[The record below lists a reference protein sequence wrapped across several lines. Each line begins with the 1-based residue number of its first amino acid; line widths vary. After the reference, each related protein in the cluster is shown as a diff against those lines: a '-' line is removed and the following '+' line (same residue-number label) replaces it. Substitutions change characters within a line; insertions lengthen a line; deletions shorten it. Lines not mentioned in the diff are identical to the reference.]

1 MNPTTDEADNH
12 HNLAWTENGA
22 AALKSTLSATVD
34 FFGLGGALRSREGS
48 EVTSLFSRAFAEDP
62 LVALKTLFYLR
73 DVRGGQGERK
83 TFRACYQWLAKEH
96 PEVALKNLHNVI
108 EFGRWDDLFCAR
120 DTQLWEGG
128 VLPLI
133 HKEWTYE
140 GNPSLMWKWLPS
152 KNTSSKETRAL
163 ADSVRSFLGV
173 TPRAYRKKLSAK
185 RAELK
190 VVERDMCGRRWNQID
205 YSAVPSRAALIY
217 RNAFE
222 QHDPQRYRDFI
233 QDVQEGRTT
242 IHSGTLYPY
251 DIVEKC
257 FAGDES
263 DTLDVLWKALPN
275 YSPEDAGNGIV
286 VADVSG
292 SMSGRPMAVSVSL
305 AMYISERNQGA
316 FKNHFITFSDE
327 PSLQRVEGETLMEK
341 VQNLQAAD
349 WGMSTNLE
357 AVFTLIL
364 DTAARLNLSAEELPA
379 RVYIVSDM
387 EFNEACSAP
396 EATLFQTIDAAY
408 KAAGYSRP
416 ELVFWNVNARNT
428 HSPVRFDEA
437 GTCLVSGCSPSILT
451 SLLSGSAASPAQV
464 MLDTIGASRYNCV
477 EV

>member
-1 MNPTTDEADNH
+1 
-12 HNLAWTENGA
+12 
-22 AALKSTLSATVD
+22 
-34 FFGLGGALRSREGS
+34 
-48 EVTSLFSRAFAEDP
+48 
-62 LVALKTLFYLR
+62 
-73 DVRGGQGERK
+73 
-83 TFRACYQWLAKEH
+83 
-96 PEVALKNLHNVI
+96 
-108 EFGRWDDLFCAR
+108 
-120 DTQLWEGG
+120 
-128 VLPLI
+128 
-133 HKEWTYE
+133 
-140 GNPSLMWKWLPS
+140 
-152 KNTSSKETRAL
+152 
-163 ADSVRSFLGV
+163 
-173 TPRAYRKKLSAK
+173 
-185 RAELK
+185 
-190 VVERDMCGRRWNQID
+190 
-205 YSAVPSRAALIY
+205 
-217 RNAFE
+217 
-222 QHDPQRYRDFI
+222 
-233 QDVQEGRTT
+233 
-242 IHSGTLYPY
+242 
-251 DIVEKC
+251 
-257 FAGDES
+257 
-263 DTLDVLWKALPN
+263 LDVLWKSLPN

-451 SLLSGSAASPAQV
+451 SLLSGSAASSAQV
-464 MLDTIGASRYNCV
+464 MLDTICTNRYNCV